1 MASVK
6 RRKNLDFA
14 TKLKAIQRV
23 EAGEKSSTVVD
34 DIGIPRSTLS
44 TLLKNKADIKA
55 KAAEQRGLREKV
67 VPLLAGLLECDDS
80 KMWTFEQFFESVT
93 EVLRCRLVHVLYLNE
108 GREIHAYLPPSG
120 NSSHV
125 NMLDTELLSDL
136 KAEVYQQTNLPAASQ
151 LLLLPEGVLLE
162 SALGRGSSAH
172 ELPPT
177 TLERPYLLLDINCA
191 RVQVQPGAGAQTA
204 RFPAFASPPSTLEHD
219 ASLAKTCCSV
229 AHAMQRLLDK
239 LCRCHGQ
246 LSKAPHAL
254 SCVLEEQTE
263 KQMAKL
269 NQAKTINNL
278 LDQQL
283 RLLSVSHCD
292 LCDLAELLQPQMQS
306 NELQR
311 LARTLADKR
320 ESQAAMT
327 EQVSKLMAD
336 VAHLEQRILK
346 GRSLRKEW
354 ESLCA
359 GVPNLQG

>member
-1 MASVK
+1 MAAVALVF
-6 RRKNLDFA
+6 RKKGSCKVQPSENVVSWA
-14 TKLKAIQRV
+14 KPA
-23 EAGEKSSTVVD
+23 AGGYAHVLCAGSSCAPLPVTVD
-34 DIGIPRSTLS
+34 TIR
-44 TLLKNKADIKA
+44 NKAVELA
-55 KAAEQRGLREKV
+55 RAAALARE
-67 VPLLAGLLECDDS
+67 E
-80 KMWTFEQFFESVT
+80 F
-93 EVLRCRLVHVLYLNE
+93 
-108 GREIHAYLPPSG
+108 HAR
-120 NSSHV
+120 NS
-125 NMLDTELLSDL
+125 L
-136 KAEVYQQTNLPAASQ
+136 
-151 LLLLPEGVLLE
+151 
-162 SALGRGSSAH
+162 
-172 ELPPT
+172 
-177 TLERPYLLLDINCA
+177 
-191 RVQVQPGAGAQTA
+191 VQPGAGAQTA

-306 NELQR
+306 NELLR